1 MLLTSWR
8 CQRGQI
14 IERRWVV
21 EGRAPVSSGLDG
33 CAAWPSMNARLAE
46 RQMATNMLSLL
57 GKHWQFHPKGLSPC
71 QLEDIS
77 TSLPGAKASVVK
89 DKNNLSLWA
98 ATFVKCIGAEGQDTF
113 TYIAISVAKL
123 LSQLCRQKDKGE
135 CDVFSFREAECSGV
149 EGGCLCP
156 RSVGAALL
164 YRSVSLREKRKWTK
178 TI

>member
-14 IERRWVV
+14 IERCWVG
-21 EGRAPVSSGLDG
+21 EGRAPLSSGLG
-33 CAAWPSMNARLAE
+33 GWAAWRSVNARLAE
-46 RQMATNMLSLL
+46 RQMATNMLRRL

-77 TSLPGAKASVVK
+77 TSPPGAKASVVPVK

-98 ATFVKCIGAEGQDTF
+98 ATFVKCIGGEGQDTF
-113 TYIAISVAKL
+113 TYVAISVAKL
-123 LSQLCRQKDKGE
+123 WSQLCRQKDK
-135 CDVFSFREAECSGV
+135 
-149 EGGCLCP
+149 GCLCP

-164 YRSVSLREKRKWTK
+164 YRSVSLRKSGNEPKQSNNDRTS
-178 TI
+178 